1 MLTRFFCL
9 HLLFIQISTTNSFIM
24 ELTIKNLSKT
34 YSNGVKALDNISLTI
49 PQGMFGLL
57 GPNGAGKSTLMRT
70 LATLQDADSGT
81 AHLDGLDVLND
92 KQKVRERLGYLPQD
106 FGLYPRIN
114 AEVMLDHIAQMK
126 GIGNRSERKELVA
139 ALLQKVNL
147 FKDRKKGLGTY
158 SGGMRQRFGIAQA
171 LIGNPSLIIVDEPT
185 AGLDPSERNRF
196 YNLLSEIGENTIIIL
211 STHIVE
217 DVNTLCSNMAIICQG
232 EVLMQGKPKE
242 GIQLVQNRIFNKAIL
257 KSELEQYRK
266 DYHVISTKLIEG
278 KLSLRVES
286 DTDPG
291 NGFEPVPADLEDVYF
306 SFISRKVDPITI

>member
-1 MLTRFFCL
+1 
-9 HLLFIQISTTNSFIM
+9 M
-24 ELTIKNLSKT
+24 ELIISNLTKT
-34 YSNGVKALDNISLTI
+34 YSNGVRALNSISLTI

-70 LATLQDADSGT
+70 IATLQDADSGSIT
-81 AHLDGLDVLND
+81 LDGMDVLKD
-92 KQKVRERLGYLPQD
+92 KQSVRERLGYLPQD

-114 AEVMLDHIAQMK
+114 AETMLDHIAQMK
-126 GIGNRSERKELVA
+126 GIGNKSERKELVA
-139 ALLQKVNL
+139 ALLNRVNL
-147 FKDRKKGLGTY
+147 FKDRKKGLGTF

-171 LIGNPSLIIVDEPT
+171 LVGSSSLIIVDEPT

-196 YNLLSEIGENTIIIL
+196 YNLLSEIGENTIVIL

-217 DVNTLCSNMAIICQG
+217 DVNTLCSNMAIICMG

-242 GIQLVQNRIFNKAIL
+242 GLAEVNGKIFQKSIDKTQLD
-257 KSELEQYRK
+257 EYRK
-266 DYHVISTKLIEG
+266 DYHVISTKLIAG

-286 DTDPG
+286 ENDLD

-306 SFISRKVDPITI
+306 SFISKKVDPITI

>member
-1 MLTRFFCL
+1 MYIPQKA
-9 HLLFIQISTTNSFIM
+9 LFIVFLTTSYPFIMM

-34 YSNGVKALDNISLTI
+34 YSNGVKALDDISLTV

-70 LATLQDADSGT
+70 IATLQDADTGSVF
-81 AHLDGLDVLND
+81 LDDINVLEE
-92 KQKVRERLGYLPQD
+92 KQQIREKLGYLPQD

-126 GIGNRSERKELVA
+126 GIGNKAERKELVA
-139 ALLQKVNL
+139 NLLQKVNL

-171 LIGNPSLIIVDEPT
+171 LVGNPSLIIVDEPT

-232 EVLMQGKPKE
+232 EVLMQGIPKE
-242 GIQLVQNRIFNKAIL
+242 GVTMLQGKIYSKAID
-257 KSELEQYRK
+257 KAELDSYRK
-266 DYHVISTKLIEG
+266 DYHLISTKLIQG
-278 KLSLRVES
+278 RLSLRIES
-286 DTDPG
+286 EIDPG

-306 SFISRKVDPITI
+306 SYISRKVDPITI

>member
-1 MLTRFFCL
+1 
-9 HLLFIQISTTNSFIM
+9 M
-24 ELTIKNLSKT
+24 ELIIKNLSKT
-34 YSNGVKALDNISLTI
+34 YANGVQALNDISLTI

-70 LATLQDADSGT
+70 IATLQDPDSGSIF
-81 AHLDGLDVLND
+81 LDEINVVCD
-92 KQKVRERLGYLPQD
+92 KQSVRERLGYLPQD

-126 GIGNRSERKELVA
+126 AIGNRSERKSLVES
-139 ALLQKVNL
+139 LLHKVNL
-147 FKDRKKGLGTY
+147 YSHRKKGLGTY

-171 LIGNPSLIIVDEPT
+171 LVGSPSLIIVDEPT

-196 YNLLSEIGENTIIIL
+196 YNLLSEIGENTVVIL

-232 EVLMQGKPKE
+232 ELLMEGKPAAAIASIQGKIYKKS
-242 GIQLVQNRIFNKAIL
+242 ID
-257 KSELEQYRK
+257 KSELDEYKKSHQ
-266 DYHVISTKLIEG
+266 VISTKLLEG

-291 NGFEPVPADLEDVYF
+291 AGFEPVPADLEDVYF
-306 SFISRKVDPITI
+306 SHISKKVDPITI